1 MGHEAPGKTQ
11 MFGSEVEG
19 KERGRVTTNEGTLS
33 YGQFPVATRGQH
45 S

>member
-1 MGHEAPGKTQ
+1 MHHGAPGETQ

-33 YGQFPVATRGQH
+33 YGERPVATRGQH